1 MSEVKYRRYIKAS
14 IFKRFTA
21 FIGDLFIL
29 IMGVMLIS
37 AIVSPLTTG
46 SDKYIEAKT
55 QYDQLCLESKLYEEK
70 DGKVVLI
77 KENIDQALT
86 YFYSLYDQ
94 EYGVA
99 ETYNAIKAKSSLFTY
114 DSTNEVYVEVG
125 SELELKTFYENA
137 LYEAVNLH
145 NQFEAVT
152 PHRNIITTFGLI
164 SMLTSICIPGIIFF
178 YVVPLL
184 SKGKST
190 ICKRVLGLTYISER
204 SKNHQVSKLAYTLNF
219 FLFALVCS
227 IGYGILLLVNAAF
240 IFFNYKG
247 QSFCD
252 YNTGLILVDK
262 NQFFS
267 NSQKVSDISI
277 PYEGE
282 EGYLDELE

>member
-1 MSEVKYRRYIKAS
+1 MSEVRYRRYIKAS

-29 IMGVMLIS
+29 IIGVMLVS

-46 SDKYIEAKT
+46 SSKYIEAKT

-70 DGKVVLI
+70 DEKVVLI
-77 KENIDQALT
+77 EENIDQALT
-86 YFYSLYDQ
+86 YFYTIYDQ
-94 EYGVA
+94 EYGVSD
-99 ETYNAIKAKSSLFTY
+99 TYKGIKSKSNLFTY
-114 DSTNEVYVEVG
+114 DSTNEAFIEVG
-125 SELELKTFYENA
+125 SETEMKNFYQNE
-137 LYEAVNLH
+137 LYEAASLY
-145 NQFEAVT
+145 NQFKEVV
-152 PHRNIITTFGLI
+152 PYRNVITTFGLI
-164 SMLTSICIPGIIFF
+164 SILTSISIPGIIFF

-184 SKGKST
+184 CKGKTT
-190 ICKRVLGLTYISER
+190 ICKNVLGLTYVSER
-204 SKNHQVSKLAYTLNF
+204 SKNHQVSKLSYTLNF
-219 FLFALVCS
+219 VLFALVCS
-227 IGYGILLLVNAAF
+227 IGSGILLLVNAAF
-240 IFFNYKG
+240 IFFNHKG